1 MVYLRFQFLNGHKT
15 RMPQA
20 AIVLKLPKGS
30 AKPDGW
36 TFVRSLRT
44 KNVYK
49 KNAPKPVPQAD
60 IDALIAGF
68 AGMGIAA
75 QANGVDDLAAAM
87 GALRVNEGGARKTR
101 RRRGGRKG
109 SKRTRRA

>member
-1 MVYLRFQFLNGHKT
+1 
-15 RMPQA
+15 MPQA

-30 AKPDGW
+30 DKPEGW

-49 KNAPKPVPQAD
+49 KNEPKPVPQAKVD
-60 IDALIAGF
+60 ELVAMF

-75 QANGVDDLAAAM
+75 EANGVDDLAAAM

-101 RRRGGRKG
+101 RGRKGKGRKG